1 MEHRGLVV
9 ELVGTETRRRIAK
22 IDEEQRIAFGWA
34 NVCVECDGTSVVDS
48 QDHEIDPADFEKA
61 AYEFNL
67 SYHNQAFGENHEGAP
82 KGRLVESVFFT
93 PEKLEAMGL
102 SKSALPTSW
111 WIGIKVDDDDAW
123 ERIKKGEHS
132 MFSIQGTAIM
142 EAE

>member
-1 MEHRGLVV
+1 MSRRGLVV
-9 ELVGTETRRRIAK
+9 ELIGKDAQRPIAK

-34 NVCVECDGTSVVDS
+34 NVCIECDGTPVVDS
-48 QDHEIDPADFEKA
+48 QDHSIDPTDFEKA

-67 SYHNQAFGENHEGAP
+67 SYHGSAFGENHEGDP

-123 ERIKKGEHS
+123 RRIKKGEHS
-132 MFSIQGTAIM
+132 MFSIQGKAVM
-142 EAE
+142 VED